1 MTMTSKK
8 IIELLKEYLEIEDFK
23 VTEDTVLKSLPKY
36 YSMTI
41 MIIISLVDDHF
52 GKTISAQQFEKIV
65 TVKNLM
71 ETIGLENFE
80 L

>member
-36 YSMTI
+36 DSMTI